1 MQFKTISLWEGRED
15 VTLTAYILDNCFDA
29 DPDRTRPAVLICPG
43 GGYQYCSDREAEPVA
58 MKFAAMGYH
67 TMILRYSV
75 RQTAPKPE
83 LVRYPKPVVDIAK
96 ALAVIRENSGAWRVD
111 ADRIGICGFSAGG
124 HLCGELAVHW
134 HEPWLADE
142 LGLPNERFRPN
153 AAILVYALLDAV
165 AEEAYM
171 QAEQFF
177 GAGDVNGTLL
187 GEEHPTLEEQKKISP
202 AYHVTP
208 ECPPCFLV
216 HAANDFLVPVE
227 NTLNMAAA
235 LTKAQVPYEV
245 HIFETGSHGF
255 SVADETSSTMDF
267 EMHPEAAGWV
277 GLAAGWLRRHLPL
290 TTLPGEDHIPVRGKL
305 PIIPPIPDGTGSVQ
319 NPTHT

>member
-1 MQFKTISLWEGRED
+1 MQFKTVKVWEDRED
-15 VTLTAYILDNCFDA
+15 VTLTVYALDNCFDA
-29 DPDRTRPAVLICPG
+29 DPERKRPAVLVCPG

-67 TMILRYSV
+67 AMILRYSV
-75 RQTAPKPE
+75 ANHVPVPE
-83 LVRYPKPVVDIAK
+83 LARYPRALCDLAK
-96 ALAVIRENSGAWRVD
+96 AVAIIRDHAEVWRVEKD
-111 ADRIGICGFSAGG
+111 KIAVCGFSAGG
-124 HLCGELAVHW
+124 HLCGELAAHW

-153 AAILVYALLDAV
+153 AAILVYALLDVV

-177 GAGDVNGTLL
+177 GAGDVNVTLL
-187 GEEHPTLEEQKKISP
+187 GKQTLTLEEQRQISP

-208 ECPPCFLV
+208 DCPPCFLV

-255 SVADETSSTMDF
+255 SVADETSSAMDF

-277 GLAAGWLRRHLPL
+277 GLAAKWLRRHLPL
-290 TTLPGEDHIPVRGKL
+290 TTLHGEDNIPVRGKL
-305 PIIPPIPDGTGSVQ
+305 PAFPPAPDQKGSGGSA
-319 NPTHT
+319 HA

>member
-1 MQFKTISLWEGRED
+1 MQFNTMRIWEGRED
-15 VTLTAYILDNCFDA
+15 VTLTTYLLDNCFDA
-29 DPDRTRPAVLICPG
+29 DPHRKRPAVLICPG

-75 RQTAPKPE
+75 ANTVSKTE
-83 LVRYPKPVVDIAK
+83 LVRYPKPLYDIAK
-96 ALAVIRENSGAWRVD
+96 AVAIIREHSEAWRVEKNKI
-111 ADRIGICGFSAGG
+111 AVCGFSAGG
-124 HLCGELAVHW
+124 HLCAELAVHW
-134 HEPWLADE
+134 QEPRLAE
-142 LGLPNERFRPN
+142 TLGLPNEQFRPN
-153 AAILVYALLDAV
+153 AAILVYALLDVV

-171 QAEQFF
+171 DAEQFF
-177 GAGDVNGTLL
+177 GASDVNTTLL
-187 GEEHPTLEEQKKISP
+187 GKEKLTSEEAQMISP

-208 ECPPCFLV
+208 SCPPCLLV

-255 SVADETSSTMDF
+255 SVADETTSTMDY
-267 EMHPEAAGWV
+267 EMHPETAD
-277 GLAAGWLRRHLPL
+277 WLRLASQWLKKHLPL
-290 TTLPGEDHIPVRGKL
+290 CMLHGEDHIPVRGNL
-305 PIIPPIPDGTGSVQ
+305 PTVKPPL
-319 NPTHT
+319 